1 MAKKQTNVV
10 TNDNPLC
17 GRPVMV
23 NRPIDIERPE
33 VARMTRFAEPL
44 GRTLVGQQVDGV
56 NLNPGSLL
64 SRQYDD
70 EFGKVDPS
78 SDIHTDPHLLQDA
91 MMRNFRTNLK
101 NDSVSSETDN
111 SDK

>member
-1 MAKKQTNVV
+1 MTKKQINVV
-10 TNDNPLC
+10 KNDNPLC

-23 NRPIDIERPE
+23 NRSSDIERPE
-33 VARMTRFAEPL
+33 VSRMTRYAEPL

-70 EFGKVDPS
+70 EFGKVDPA
-78 SDIHTDPHLLQDA
+78 SDIHTDPHSRRPREQ
-91 MMRNFRTNLK
+91 
-101 NDSVSSETDN
+101 SSE
-111 SDK
+111 

>member
-1 MAKKQTNVV
+1 MVKKQNNVV
-10 TNDNPLC
+10 INDNPLC

-33 VARMTRFAEPL
+33 VSMMTRFAEPL

-70 EFGKVDPS
+70 EFGKVDPA

-91 MMRNFRTNLK
+91 MMRNYRSGLSK
-101 NDSVSSETDN
+101 DSNPQDSTDAE
-111 SDK
+111 

>member
-1 MAKKQTNVV
+1 MAKKNTNVAI
-10 TNDNPLC
+10 NDNPLC

-23 NRPIDIERPE
+23 KRGCNIERPS
-33 VARMTRFAEPL
+33 VDKMTRFAEPL

-56 NLNPGSLL
+56 NLNTGSLL

-70 EFGKVDPS
+70 EFGRVDPA

-91 MMRNFRTNLK
+91 LMRDYRNGLVKQTA
-101 NDSVSSETDN
+101 DTTADE
-111 SDK
+111 

>member
-1 MAKKQTNVV
+1 MTKKQTNVV
-10 TNDNPLC
+10 INDNPLC

-23 NRPIDIERPE
+23 KRSCDVERPE
-33 VARMTRFAEPL
+33 VSRMTQFAEPL

-70 EFGKVDPS
+70 EFGKVDPA

-91 MMRNFRTNLK
+91 LMRDYRSGLTNK
-101 NDSVSSETDN
+101 QNPHDTIDAE
-111 SDK
+111 